1 MKARLAPAN
10 EKRTFMKP
18 KRGRARIFALT
29 GEPGSHR
36 YASARGRSIEEF
48 FRRAM
53 QRGRARAALYLHHR
67 PLNTSSFDNAQQRSA
82 DGGRFLDAV

>member
-1 MKARLAPAN
+1 
-10 EKRTFMKP
+10 MKP
-18 KRGRARIFALT
+18 KRGRAGIFALT
-29 GEPGSHR
+29 GEPWSHR

-67 PLNTSSFDNAQQRSA
+67 PLSAVSFDDAQQRSA
-82 DGGRFLDAV
+82 GEGHLPDAV